1 MRGIV
6 FDFPTMTANEICAT
20 QTTTASDQA
29 LIINGSLSN
38 IALKN
43 GQGYSPAAVLPGIQ
57 RSVQISSTGNI
68 STSTF
73 TISGFDLRATG
84 LLSTTVAGPTGLLIP
99 THTVTEFNRVTA
111 ISVGTLASSSFTVGV
126 GATGS
131 TNWIHTDRFV
141 TPFSLNCI
149 VVTGTSQP
157 ITIQDT
163 SQNAQLLTAPVTFNF
178 ATLTTVTVNQAA
190 AYTAPVAYIRAIFTA
205 TLVAAATSSATT
217 AGQVTFM
224 QAGSGAGGV

>member
-6 FDFPTMTANEICAT
+6 FNYPTMTANEICAT
-20 QTTTASDQA
+20 QTTTATDQA
-29 LIINGSLSN
+29 LIINGTLSN
-38 IALKN
+38 I
-43 GQGYSPAAVLPGIQ
+43 GQGRTPFAAVFPAIQ

-73 TISGFDLRATG
+73 TISGFDCRATG
-84 LLSTTVAGPTGLLIP
+84 LLTTTIAGPTGLLIP
-99 THTVTEFNRVTA
+99 THTVTEYNRVTA
-111 ISVGTLASSSFTVGV
+111 ISVGTLASSTFTIGG

-131 TNWIHTDRFV
+131 TNWVHAERFV
-141 TPFSLNCI
+141 TPFSLNCV

-163 SQNAQLLTAPVTFNF
+163 SQSAALLPSPVTFNF
-178 ATLTTVTVNQAA
+178 ATLTTVTINQEA
-190 AYTAPVAYIRAIFTA
+190 AYTAPVVYVRAVFTA

-217 AGQVTFM
+217 AGQVTFL
-224 QAGSGAGGV
+224 QAGLGP

>member
-1 MRGIV
+1 MRPVV
-6 FDFPTMTANEICAT
+6 FSFPTITANEITAT
-20 QTTTASDQA
+20 QTTTATDTA

-38 IALKN
+38 I
-43 GQGYSPAAVLPGIQ
+43 GQGRPPAVAVLPGIQ

-73 TISGFDLRATG
+73 TITGFDLRATG
-84 LLSTTVAGPTGLLIP
+84 LQSTTIAGPTGLLIP
-99 THTVTEFNRVTA
+99 THTVTEYNRVTA
-111 ISVGTLASSSFTVGV
+111 VSVGTIASSAFTVGV

-131 TNWIHTDRFV
+131 SNWVTTDTAISPFNV
-141 TPFSLNCI
+141 TVA

-163 SQNAQLLTAPVTFNF
+163 PNNPNTTESPAVFSH
-178 ATLTTVTVNQAA
+178 ATLVTVTVNQESNYAF
-190 AYTAPVAYIRAIFTA
+190 PVPFVRAIFTA

-217 AGQVTFM
+217 IGQVTIT
-224 QAGSGAGGV
+224 QAGSGW